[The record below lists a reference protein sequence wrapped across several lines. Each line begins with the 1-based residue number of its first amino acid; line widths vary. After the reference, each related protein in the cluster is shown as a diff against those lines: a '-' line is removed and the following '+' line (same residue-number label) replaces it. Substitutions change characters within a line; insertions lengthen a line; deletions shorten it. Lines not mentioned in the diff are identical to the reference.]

1 MNKTKFDIFMPA
13 GGLGRRLG
21 GITKNKPKP
30 LIKIL
35 NKEFIFYVI
44 KSLFQVNIHTL
55 ILMVSYKKNL
65 FKKIKFNNIN
75 IKLISDNK
83 RNGTFNCLYSI
94 KNKINKNFIYSNSD
108 EILDINLKKCIKIF
122 NDNKIDVLQ
131 LYFIDRDGNK
141 LDENLIINKK
151 KFKKNKNYT
160 EAGLKIFDKNIFKFK
175 IIKKYKT
182 IEDFLNDNKDKI
194 NIKILIIKNR
204 PYSIDTTKRIIRTK
218 KYLKAKIKF

>member
-55 ILMVSYKKNL
+55 ILMVSYKKDL
-65 FKKIKFNNIN
+65 FKRIKFNNIN

-141 LDENLIINKK
+141 LDENIVINKK
-151 KFKKNKNYT
+151 KFKKNKKYT

-218 KYLKAKIKF
+218 KYLKTKIKF

>member
-21 GITKNKPKP
+21 SITKNKPKP
-30 LIKIL
+30 LIKIF

-44 KSLFQVNIHTL
+44 KSLFKVNIHTL
-55 ILMVSYKKNL
+55 ILMVSYKKDL
-65 FKKIKFNNIN
+65 FKSIKFNNIN
-75 IKLISDNK
+75 IELISDNK
-83 RNGTFNCLYSI
+83 RKGTFNCLYSI

-108 EILDINLKKCIKIF
+108 EILDINIKKCIKIF

-141 LDENLIINKK
+141 LDENFVINKK
-151 KFKKNKNYT
+151 KFKKNKTYT
-160 EAGLKIFDKNIFKFK
+160 EAGLKIFDKNIFKSK
-175 IIKKYKT
+175 IIKKYKS

-194 NIKILIIKNR
+194 NIKILIINNR

-218 KYLKAKIKF
+218 KYLKTKIKF